1 MEHKK
6 KLDKQ
11 NEVSKIYTLKSG
23 GKIRSCFPDISL
35 ARFRSIAILDWGEQ
49 GLRSKN
55 MATKKMEALF
65 QPIKVGKE
73 QKYGNKKDRD
83 PVSTY
88 QN

>member
-1 MEHKK
+1 
-6 KLDKQ
+6 
-11 NEVSKIYTLKSG
+11 
-23 GKIRSCFPDISL
+23 
-35 ARFRSIAILDWGEQ
+35 
-49 GLRSKN
+49 

-65 QPIKVGKE
+65 QPIEVGKE